1 MRISESALRKIIKEE
16 IDDQRKKQLFD
27 NIGSIYDKLNVSTTG
42 ETDSKRI
49 EILENSLLD
58 LMNALQNNLR

>member
-42 ETDSKRI
+42 ETDSKKI
-49 EILENSLLD
+49 ELLEEALLD